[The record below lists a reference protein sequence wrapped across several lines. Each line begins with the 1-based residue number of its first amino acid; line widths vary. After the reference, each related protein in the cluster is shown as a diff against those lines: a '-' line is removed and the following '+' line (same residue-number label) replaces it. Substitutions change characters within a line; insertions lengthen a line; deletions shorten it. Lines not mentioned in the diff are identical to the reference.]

1 MGLPPE
7 EDPAF
12 SKLRRMRG
20 VEREVT
26 EKLDTLR
33 ENISKEVRALHNGR
47 DGRQYSL
54 RDIAASVGVRHGT
67 VHGWLQ
73 RGAGVKSKEEVG
85 DGPSE

>member
-1 MGLPPE
+1 MGLNPE
-7 EDPAF
+7 EDPVF

-33 ENISKEVRALHNGR
+33 ESISKEVRALHNGR
-47 DGRQYSL
+47 EGRRYSL
-54 RDIAASVGVRHGT
+54 RDIASSIGVSHGT

-85 DGPSE
+85 DGPGQ